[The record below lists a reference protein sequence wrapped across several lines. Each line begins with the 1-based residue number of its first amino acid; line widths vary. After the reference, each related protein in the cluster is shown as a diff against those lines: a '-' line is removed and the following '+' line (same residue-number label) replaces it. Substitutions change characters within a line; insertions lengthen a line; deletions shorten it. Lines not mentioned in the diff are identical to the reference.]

1 MKSPILMILGSL
13 LLIIFSSAG
22 IPPTKAGRLYIANY
36 ENILGTSFEM
46 KVIATTSGSAKDAET
61 KAMNEID
68 RLNKILSGYDK
79 SSEFNKWQYGEKK
92 ALKVSSELFE
102 VLSLFDKWRVQSNG
116 ALDASAEV
124 VGKVWKDAAKRNVTP
139 NAAELAVAVKTVKK
153 AHWQLDAVNH
163 TALHL
168 DNAPLMLNSFV
179 KSYIMNKA
187 CNAALTINGISAI
200 VMNIGGDITVKGAHK
215 EQILVSDPKA
225 DAENDEPVSRLMINN
240 KTVATSGNYRRG
252 ELINGQWYS
261 HIVDPRN
268 GLPADK
274 VISATVVS
282 DNATDAGALA
292 TAFNI
297 LSPEESRTLAAT
309 IPHTEFML
317 ITSEGKRVESDGWK
331 ALEVTPAAPAAIKAH
346 PILSADKTWD
356 PNYELL
362 IGLELNQ
369 IEGMRVHRPYI
380 AVWIVDKDKKPI
392 RSLALWYNKTKYL
405 DELNSWYDAY
415 YNKFAGADRS
425 VSSTTS
431 ATRPAGKYTLKW
443 DGKNDKDELVK
454 LGTYSIKIEAAR
466 EHGTHQ
472 LITQEIDFTKPQ
484 KLINLPGN
492 IEIAAASLNY
502 LKKAE

>member
-1 MKSPILMILGSL
+1 MNFPRLTISGL
-13 LLIIFSSAG
+13 LLVIICSSAVKPV
-22 IPPTKAGRLYIANY
+22 IKTSRLYVANY
-36 ENILGTSFEM
+36 ENVLGTSFEM
-46 KVIATTSGSAKDAET
+46 KVVASTPAGAEQAEA
-61 KAMNEID
+61 KAMAEIE

-79 SSEFNKWQYGEKK
+79 SSEFSKWQYGEKK
-92 ALKVSSELFE
+92 ATRVSPELYE
-102 VLSLFDKWRVQSNG
+102 VLSLFDKWRRQSSG

-124 VGKVWKDAAKRNVTP
+124 VSKVWKDAAKRNVTP
-139 NAAELAVAVKTVKK
+139 GATELAIAVKTVKQ
-153 AHWQLDAVNH
+153 AHWQLDEVDH

-187 CNAALTINGISAI
+187 CNLALASGGVSAI
-200 VMNIGGDITVKGAHK
+200 VMNIGGDIIVRGSHQ
-215 EQILVSDPKA
+215 EQVLVADPKA
-225 DAENDEPVSRLMINN
+225 DAENDAPIARLLINN
-240 KTVATSGNYRRG
+240 KAVATSGNYRRG
-252 ELINGQWYS
+252 ELINGQWHS

-292 TAFNI
+292 TTFNI
-297 LSPEESRTLAAT
+297 LSPDESRTLAAT

-317 ITSEGKRVESDGWK
+317 ITSNGKRVESDGWK
-331 ALEVTPAAPAAIKAH
+331 ALELKPTAIMAKANNT
-346 PILSADKTWD
+346 LSADKTWD
-356 PNYELL
+356 PDYELL

-369 IEGMRVHRPYI
+369 AGGMRAHRPYI
-380 AVWIVDKDKKPI
+380 AVWVVDKDKKPV

-405 DELNSWYDAY
+405 DELDSWYDAY
-415 YNKFAGADRS
+415 YNKFSDADRS

-443 DGKNDKDELVK
+443 DGKNDKGELVK

-472 LITQEIDFTKPQ
+472 LMTQELDFTKPQ
-484 KLINLPGN
+484 KLINLTGN
-492 IEIAAASLNY
+492 VEIAGASINY
-502 LKKAE
+502 VKKAD